1 MCAVRTLPATDEAID
16 EAAAL
21 IRSGGLVAFPTETVY
36 GLGADAANPDAVA
49 KVFAAKGRPSDHPLI
64 VHLADGSQLDEWA
77 SEVPPLARRL
87 AEACW
92 PGPLTLVLP
101 RTPKVPDT
109 VTGGRDTVAVRV
121 PDQPVALALLRR
133 SGRGIAAPSANRFGR
148 VSPTTAADVV
158 ADLGDGPSG
167 ELVELVLDGGPC
179 RVGVES
185 TIVEVVGD
193 LVTVLR
199 TGGTPIERLEE
210 LVGAVERTA
219 SGPVRAPG
227 MLAVHYAPSAR
238 VIPVEDPAAVAGVV
252 ADEQGR
258 GNRVAVLAPA
268 GSTGVLPEGTVVL
281 DPVGDATDY
290 ARCLYRRLRSA
301 DEHGADVVVALLP
314 PAEGLGVA
322 VRDRLARAAA
332 GR

>member
-1 MCAVRTLPATDEAID
+1 MCPVRILPATDESIA
-16 EAAAL
+16 EAAAVL
-21 IRSGGLVAFPTETVY
+21 RAGGLVAFPTETVY

-49 KVFAAKGRPSDHPLI
+49 KVFAAKGRPTDHPLI
-64 VHLADGSQLDEWA
+64 VHIADGAQLDAWA

-87 AEACW
+87 ADACW

-101 RTPKVPDT
+101 RTAQVPDA

-133 SGRGIAAPSANRFGR
+133 SGCGVAAPSANRFGR

-158 ADLGDGPSG
+158 ADLGDGPSAA
-167 ELVELVLDGGPC
+167 LVDLVLDGGPC

-210 LVGAVERTA
+210 LVGTVERTA

-238 VIPVEDPAAVAGVV
+238 VVTVEGVEALTAAVAAARAAG
-252 ADEQGR
+252 DT
-258 GNRVAVLAPA
+258 VAVLTPDTLPA
-268 GSTGVLPEGTVVL
+268 TGGEGVVVL
-281 DPVGDATDY
+281 EPVGDAEGY
-290 ARCLYRRLRSA
+290 ARWLYRRLRAA
-301 DEHGADVVVALLP
+301 DEHGVDVVVALLP
-314 PAEGLGVA
+314 PAVGLGIA